1 MKEQRNISDVS
12 NDLQVS
18 DTSADTDINEVLEPK
33 EKVSKHG
40 SKWKEEPGEL
50 DRSHSQ
56 LRKIPFLVGSITTRV
71 CGKYCKFLLF
81 ATLQL
86 NHISVS

>member
-50 DRSHSQ
+50 D
-56 LRKIPFLVGSITTRV
+56 LIPSLEKFPSLSALSLPESVASIANF
-71 CGKYCKFLLF
+71 YS
-81 ATLQL
+81 LQL
-86 NHISVS
+86 YNSIIFQCHD